1 MSRSVL
7 QRSFHPVVLF
17 ALLCTSVA
25 VAQSQ
30 APQFSVATLDGGTVT
45 NSSYS
50 GQLLLLQFWT
60 TWCPYCHRD
69 QPVLDNIQSAYASK
83 GLAVLS
89 IDVGE
94 DEATIQRYLQSNPR
108 SCQIAMDKNHGAAS
122 SFGVSGFPH
131 YVLIDRQGNVAGIA
145 SGAVGEATLRHL
157 VSRGDGPARPDTLQS
172 ASRGASAGAG
182 AGIPQWIDVPAG
194 PRSVVSSKP
203 TPKTVFVFANG
214 ERFESEHYT
223 MSGGYLDVMMA
234 GQDRHI
240 ALNTLDAKKTIA
252 ENHARGVD
260 VQIPAGK
267 GEIFL
272 GF

>member
-1 MSRSVL
+1 MKHSGLRRYFYL
-7 QRSFHPVVLF
+7 FFLLSFLF
-17 ALLCTSVA
+17 ASMA
-25 VAQSQ
+25 VAQRS
-30 APQFSVATLDGGTVT
+30 APQFSVATLDGGAVS

-69 QPVLDNIQSAYASK
+69 QPALDNIQAAYASK
-83 GLAVLS
+83 GLAVLA

-94 DEATIQRYLQSNPR
+94 DEATVQKYLQANPR
-108 SCQIAMDKNHGAAS
+108 SCQIALDKNHSAAS
-122 SFGVSGFPH
+122 SFGASGFPH
-131 YVLIDRQGNVAGIA
+131 YVLIDRQGNIAGMA
-145 SGAVGEATLRHL
+145 SGAGGEASLRHL
-157 VSRGDGPARPDTLQS
+157 VSRGDATAKPDTVQT
-172 ASRGASAGAG
+172 ASRGTSAGAG

-194 PRSVVSSKP
+194 PRSTMPSKP
-203 TPKTVFVFANG
+203 TPKTIFVFANG

-223 MSGGYLDVMMA
+223 MSGGYLDVMVA

-240 ALNTLDAKKTIA
+240 ALNTLDTKQTIA
-252 ENHARGVD
+252 LNHARGVD
-260 VQIPAGK
+260 VQIPASK

>member
-1 MSRSVL
+1 MRHGGL
-7 QRSFHPVVLF
+7 QRYLHLTF
-17 ALLCTSVA
+17 LLGFLWASVA
-25 VAQSQ
+25 VAQRA
-30 APQFSVATLDGGTVT
+30 APQFSVSTLDGGTVS

-50 GQLLLLQFWT
+50 GQLVLLQFWT

-69 QPVLDNIQSAYASK
+69 QPAVDNIQAAYAGK
-83 GLAVLS
+83 GLAVLA

-94 DEATIQRYLQSNPR
+94 DEATVQKYLQANPR
-108 SCQIAMDKNHGAAS
+108 SCQVALDKNRSVAS
-122 SFGVSGFPH
+122 SFGASGFPH
-131 YVLIDRQGNVAGIA
+131 YVLIDRQGNIAGIA

-157 VSRGDGPARPDTLQS
+157 VSRDDGSSRPDTVQT
-172 ASRGASAGAG
+172 ASRGSSAGAG
-182 AGIPQWIDVPAG
+182 AGIPQWINVPAG
-194 PRSVVSSKP
+194 PRSVVTSKP

-223 MSGGYLDVMMA
+223 MTGGYLDVMVA

-252 ENHARGVD
+252 VNHARGVE
-260 VQIPAGK
+260 VEFPANK
-267 GEIFL
+267 SEIFL